1 MMKEYHKKAVVYT
14 IDVGVQPAWNT
25 VLFRL
30 IRTSRVTGTID
41 LYEMSHLS
49 CDPRPLSET
58 IFRKWVQIWEFKVHF
73 FPHRTKGAGS
83 RQIWQVSET
92 KNSDRGVTGHTP
104 VRIIRN
110 STVPLLEAT

>member
-1 MMKEYHKKAVVYT
+1 MISLNGER
-14 IDVGVQPAWNT
+14 NT

-30 IRTSRVTGTID
+30 IRTSRVTGTLD

-49 CDPRPLSET
+49 CVPRPLSET
-58 IFRKWVQIWEFKVHF
+58 ISRKWVQIWEIRVHF
-73 FPHRTKGAGS
+73 FRSARAKGAGS
-83 RQIWQVSET
+83 HQIWRVSET

-110 STVPLLEAT
+110 STVYFIYLTNQ